1 MPLHHL
7 KEIMDLHLWIHQ
19 DQQTTKVQV
28 AVEQVLLETEQR
40 TMVQEVREDQEQPI
54 QLQVHLSLT
63 PEAAEVEFIL
73 QEDLED
79 QVDPVAEDLAAQEDL
94 EEHPDQTDSAV
105 AEAEVQTQLLVQD
118 LAETE

>member
-1 MPLHHL
+1 
-7 KEIMDLHLWIHQ
+7 MDLHLWIHQ

-79 QVDPVAEDLAAQEDL
+79 QVDLEAADQAAQEDL
-94 EEHPDQTDSAV
+94 EDHQDQTDSAE
-105 AEAEVQTQLLVQD
+105 AEAEVLTQQEREE

>member
-1 MPLHHL
+1 MVQVEL
-7 KEIMDLHLWIHQ
+7 
-19 DQQTTKVQV
+19 TTKDQV
-28 AVEQVLLETEQR
+28 AVEQELSETDQV
-40 TMVQEVREDQEQPI
+40 TKGQEVLEDQEQPI

-79 QVDPVAEDLAAQEDL
+79 QVDLEAADQAAQEDL
-94 EEHPDQTDSAV
+94 EDHQDQTDSAE
-105 AEAEVQTQLLVQD
+105 AEAEVLTQQEREE

>member
-1 MPLHHL
+1 
-7 KEIMDLHLWIHQ
+7 MDLHLWIHQ

-63 PEAAEVEFIL
+63 PEAA
-73 QEDLED
+73 
-79 QVDPVAEDLAAQEDL
+79 
-94 EEHPDQTDSAV
+94 
-105 AEAEVQTQLLVQD
+105 
-118 LAETE
+118 